1 MQRRL
6 AATATSPNEVR
17 MHPASTP
24 RFELLRRRLLALETT
39 VVCDADKV
47 NDAAH
52 PTGLATLQCLDS
64 AIHPLNSD
72 PRLKMV
78 GVARTVLAR
87 DEEFLT
93 VLHALCEAKAGEV
106 LMIDAGE
113 SRRAKCGEIFATAAM
128 QQGLAGIVVDGA
140 ARDSALI
147 RDLPLPYYVRS
158 VTPVAGST
166 GNAYGKCQG
175 VVTIGKCTVAPGDVV
190 FGDADGVLVGS
201 MEAFEAVVDAAEAVA
216 DVEDRL
222 SKYWAIPVTTLYY
235 A

>member
-1 MQRRL
+1 MQRRHSSTTTSQNE
-6 AATATSPNEVR
+6 AHTAS
-17 MHPASTP
+17 SP

-47 NDAAH
+47 NEAAH
-52 PTGLATLQCLDS
+52 PTGLATLQCLDA
-64 AIHPLNSD
+64 AIRPLNSD

-78 GVARTVLAR
+78 GLARTVSAR

-93 VLHALCEAKAGEV
+93 VLHALCEAEAGEV
-106 LMIDAGE
+106 LMIDAGG

-128 QQGLAGIVVDGA
+128 QQDLAGIVVDGA

-147 RDLPLPYYVRS
+147 RELPLPYYVRS

-166 GNAYGKCQG
+166 GDAYGKCQG
-175 VVTIGKCTVAPGDVV
+175 VITVGNCTVAPGNVV
-190 FGDADGVLVGS
+190 FGDADGVLIGS
-201 MEAFEAVVDAAEAVA
+201 MEAFEALVDAAEAVA

-222 SKYWAIPVTTLYY
+222 SKYWTTL
-235 A
+235 